1 MISVND
7 FFKEVRECD
16 YKGEHYSVR
25 DNGAVMRHPQEGK
38 RLRKYDSVWTFGN
51 TNTKTGYN
59 YIASNAVHR
68 IVAFAFLGLPP
79 TPQHVVDHIDTNKQ
93 NNRPNNLRWVT
104 RLENVLDNPIT
115 RARIENICGSIEV
128 FLKDPSVLRGHEK
141 IDPNFYWMRAVSPN
155 EARISREKLI
165 QWAKERPA
173 SKGGNIGEW
182 LFDGSN
188 SKGSFGMQSIAKT
201 PKLSSSSNEL
211 PTVSAS
217 DIIRIS
223 QSARI
228 PEKDPIKVSNETESL
243 TPNVIQVKWRTPT
256 EFPLCPLEQVNQPLI
271 EYQSRLIKDSIF
283 CHNQYQDSLVID
295 TALVDDNSAL
305 YVMCKS
311 SDDGAIKPWSL
322 AKITYKDGKYY
333 HESIQTYFHEDGA
346 KKYFTLAQGKEWTG
360 GEVFD
365 DRV

>member
-38 RLRKYDSVWTFGN
+38 RLRKYDNVWTFGN

-93 NNRPNNLRWVT
+93 NNRPDNLRWVT

-182 LFDGSN
+182 LFDESKSN
-188 SKGSFGMQSIAKT
+188 SSSRMHSNSET
-201 PKLSSSSNEL
+201 PKRSIDSNEF
-211 PTVSAS
+211 PIVSAS
-217 DIIRIS
+217 EIIKKS

-228 PEKDPIKVSNETESL
+228 PETEIIKVSNETDSL

-256 EFPLCPLEQVNQPLI
+256 EFPLCPQEKVDNPLI
-271 EYQSRLIKDSIF
+271 EYQTRLTPGSVF
-283 CHNQYQDSLVID
+283 CHNQYQDSLVLD
-295 TALVDDNSAL
+295 TSIVDNDSIL
-305 YVMCKS
+305 YVMSKS
-311 SDDGAIKPWSL
+311 SEKGAVKPWAL
-322 AKITYKDGKYY
+322 CKITYKDGIFY
-333 HESIQTYFHEDGA
+333 HENNGSFFKEDGVQ
-346 KKYFTLAQGKEWTG
+346 KFFTLAQGKEWTG
-360 GEVFD
+360 GTVFD
-365 DRV
+365 ELV